1 MVQICARML
10 LYVRADF
17 SVDLKLGIKIMA
29 PEELDREPHV
39 DGTSD
44 CVFGLVI
51 AVVVSRESILV
62 VS

>member
-1 MVQICARML
+1 ML

-29 PEELDREPHV
+29 PEELDREQHV